1 MASRIPAKG
10 EVIRMVVEAKKPI
23 HPRELA
29 AQLGVSMTQLPKL
42 VAALDELADQKRI
55 KRLNGGR
62 YTAELREVRQSE
74 SWEGVLSLNPRG
86 FGFVNAVGHDD
97 LYIAPEAIGP
107 ALHGDRVKV
116 TVVNRSSRGAEGRVD
131 HVVARRNPRVAGVLR
146 RRGKSVWLEPD
157 DSRLRGP
164 IVLSNTSKLGEDGD
178 AAVAEITRFPD
189 FPDENPEGEL
199 ITVLGSPGD
208 PNVEVAKILIREQVT
223 EQHPEGAIREAEAMA
238 VRLLPLNLS
247 GRVDLRSVPLP
258 TIDPEDAR
266 DHDDAVWVEKHGDGF
281 RAWIAIADV
290 SEYVQP
296 GSELDKEA
304 LRRGCTIYLPDRAIP
319 MLPAALA
326 ADLCSLLAEKER
338 LCLCVIA
345 DLDRDGKV
353 KTFEI
358 VEGVMRSAAMLTYGG
373 VARTLG
379 FTDLPPKSA
388 PAEAFKKELRVMEEL
403 TKKLRKARMSRGS
416 LDLDLPEA
424 KLTLDPVTK
433 APIDV
438 TRRTSDPGIKRAYN
452 MIEELMLLA
461 NELVATWLG
470 SKGSPAIYR
479 VHGKPDPQKLARLG
493 LVAEK
498 LGVEFDAEAM
508 SEPLGVSKFLQR
520 ISTHARKQVLEMLLL
535 RSLKQAAYDVKNV
548 GHFGL
553 ASTNYLHFTSPIR
566 RYPDVQVHRAVKH
579 LLRGEKPISG
589 EAALEELAQS
599 ATSASVRERAAMDV
613 EREVVDLYR
622 CLLMRDHIG
631 ETCEGVVTALVG
643 SGAYVTLDTP
653 FVDVLVKHESMG
665 PDHYEMAEDELS
677 VVGARS
683 GDTVSLGDRI
693 AVVIEDVAILRRQV
707 LARRVVPDEV
717 LKTLEDGEGFEAP
730 ESAGKPQT
738 RAPGR
743 RGAGPRV
750 AARGRGVPLLK
761 VGHRPVPTRKG
772 AAKPT
777 TGGGKSYKP
786 GRGGKPVA
794 SAGPSGK
801 SAGGGKSA
809 GAGKSAGGSKSGG
822 RSKKRR

>member
-23 HPRELA
+23 HPRELLEK
-29 AQLGVSMTQLPKL
+29 LGVKPSNLPKL
-42 VAALDELADQKRI
+42 VAALDELAEQKRI
-55 KRLNGGR
+55 KRLGGGR
-62 YTAELREVRQSE
+62 YTAELREVTQSE
-74 SWEGVLSLNPRG
+74 GWEGVLSLNPRG

-131 HVVARRNPRVAGVLR
+131 YIVARRNARVAGVLR

-164 IVLSNTSKLGEDGD
+164 IVLGTGNKLGEDGD
-178 AAVAEITRFPD
+178 AAVAEITKFPE

-199 ITVLGSPGD
+199 ITVLGAPGD

-238 VRLLPLNLS
+238 VRLLPLNME

-266 DHDDAVWVEKHGDGF
+266 DHDDAVWVERHGDGF

-353 KTFEI
+353 KSFEI

-379 FTDLPPKSA
+379 FTDLPPKSP

-403 TKKLRKARMSRGS
+403 TKKLRKARMAKGS

-424 KLTLDPVTK
+424 KLTLDPTTK
-433 APIDV
+433 APLDV
-438 TRRTSDPGIKRAYN
+438 TRRTSDPGIKRAYS

-461 NELVATWLG
+461 NELVALWLG
-470 SKGSPAIYR
+470 NKKSPAIYR

-493 LVAEK
+493 QVAEK
-498 LGVEFDAEAM
+498 LGVEFNADEM
-508 SEPLGVSKFLQR
+508 NEPLGVSKFLQR

-579 LLRGEKPISG
+579 LLRGGKPVSG
-589 EAALEELAQS
+589 EPALEELAQS

-631 ETCEGVVTALVG
+631 ETCEGIVTALVG

-653 FVDVLVKHESMG
+653 FVDVLLKYESMG

-683 GDTVSLGDRI
+683 GDTISLGDRL

-707 LARRVVPDEV
+707 LARRVVPDEM
-717 LKTLEDGEGFEAP
+717 LKTLAEDDGFGP
-730 ESAGKPQT
+730 RESAEKP
-738 RAPGR
+738 RPRVPAR
-743 RGAGPRV
+743 RGSGARV
-750 AARGRGVPLLK
+750 APAGRGAPLLK

-772 AAKPT
+772 AAKASSA
-777 TGGGKSYKP
+777 GGGKSYKP
-786 GRGGKPVA
+786 SRGGKASASGSSKGASGGKGAGKDA
-794 SAGPSGK
+794 SAGK
-801 SAGGGKSA
+801 
-809 GAGKSAGGSKSGG
+809 GG